1 MGETDI
7 DELIKKFDKDSN
19 SLFDKVG
26 LRWGGVYT
34 VGAACCDIERSK
46 AFRALWG

>member
-26 LRWGGVYT
+26 LRWVVCT
-34 VGAACCDIERSK
+34 
-46 AFRALWG
+46 LWVQHAVV